1 MSFPVGRSVS
11 GLVRSALVAVAAIL
25 IPDVARGQAAGAP
38 IPGGPIDAAPVCY
51 RFAFGAWTPSLDRAA
66 AGHDPGARAA
76 GAGAPNGRDWAVDG
90 FGGGATLMLFPAWW
104 PAGVSVRLRGPAPAV
119 GDTAIGTAT
128 ALVADGRKQ
137 PPVAPLRVTGVSC
150 GGPPDGRAEPAP

>member
-1 MSFPVGRSVS
+1 MSFPIGRAAP
-11 GLVRSALVAVAAIL
+11 GMVRIALVAVAAL
-25 IPDVARGQAAGAP
+25 ATPAVARGQAATAATE
-38 IPGGPIDAAPVCY
+38 AAPVCY

-76 GAGAPNGRDWAVDG
+76 GAGAPNGRDWAADD

-104 PAGVSVRLRGPAPAV
+104 PAGVSVTLRGPAPAV
-119 GDTAIGTAT
+119 GDTAVGTAT

-137 PPVAPLRVTGVSC
+137 PPVAPIRVMGVSC
-150 GGPPDGRAEPAP
+150 GGPPDGRAGAAP

>member
-1 MSFPVGRSVS
+1 MSVPIGRAVS
-11 GLVRSALVAVAAIL
+11 GLVRIALVAVAAL
-25 IPDVARGQAAGAP
+25 VIPGVARGQVAGAAAE
-38 IPGGPIDAAPVCY
+38 AAPVCY

-76 GAGAPNGRDWAVDG
+76 GAVAPNGRDWAVDD
-90 FGGGATLMLFPAWW
+90 FGGVATLMLFPSWW
-104 PAGVSVRLRGPAPAV
+104 PAGVSVALRGPAPAV
-119 GDTAIGTAT
+119 GDTASGTAT

-137 PPVAPLRVTGVSC
+137 PPVAPLRVIGVSC